1 MKLILSDR
9 SLALPSLD
17 STTQFIDLSQK
28 KIKNCVGCFGCWTKT
43 PGKCVIRDDATTIY
57 PLIASSNRVIY
68 ISKIKYGSYDTIM
81 KTILERS
88 IPVQQAF
95 IRLHHGESH
104 HIQRNVVPKQA
115 VIIGYGA
122 SSPEEET
129 LFRQLISRNAYNMN
143 FEHTQVHVV
152 LEHLLEETLKSEVSK
167 WKN

>member
-81 KTILERS
+81 DIVNGLNAQAANRELTCKLIMLINLTAMSIILA
-88 IPVQQAF
+88 VQQM
-95 IRLHHGESH
+95 
-104 HIQRNVVPKQA
+104 
-115 VIIGYGA
+115 
-122 SSPEEET
+122 T
-129 LFRQLISRNAYNMN
+129 QLVEYFSRNERLIGDIHDLYQKYINIGNA
-143 FEHTQVHVV
+143 
-152 LEHLLEETLKSEVSK
+152 
-167 WKN
+167 